1 MARSLV
7 TASVIWFAL
16 VVGTGYA
23 QAPESDL
30 GRGVLAL
37 ESGDFGRAK
46 RILSLV
52 VKQEPTAEN
61 LYYLAM
67 AEASSG
73 SVEQA
78 IVHFRQSIRM
88 GNRSA
93 GVHYNLGLAYLKAKR
108 SDAGIRE
115 LRRAVVSDSKYL
127 LAEYALGVALVDAGQ
142 PADGILHLKG
152 IVESN
157 PHAADAWAQLV
168 RAYFAAGDEAHALE
182 MADRATAQ
190 IPEDTRLAITLAD
203 LCIRNKQLQK
213 ARYLLENASGL
224 KPENAQIKLLLVK
237 ASLLAGE
244 PIEALA
250 VLKEVPAQDGQPGE
264 LLLLLGQAQ
273 ALMKHF
279 DAAEFALTS
288 AVKAAPGNA
297 KYLVTLAWLNQ
308 IQGRYAEALQVLKSA
323 HALAPLMPYI
333 SYRMGVSYFFL
344 GRYDEAAAACE
355 HTIQS
360 SSEFDRAFFLLGTV
374 RLAQGQLSAAR
385 AALERATRLHPE
397 SDLYH
402 RQLGVVECKSGEY
415 EKSRIELD
423 RALSINPKVA
433 ETYLWRGK
441 LLGKQGHRQEAIESL
456 EIAITLQPT
465 LRDAYTEL
473 ADLYSAEGQP
483 DKALTMAAKA
493 EDLTTSDKDDE
504 VGRSLRDLGDPLQ

>member
-7 TASVIWFAL
+7 TASMIWLAL
-16 VVGTGYA
+16 VVGAGYP
-23 QAPESDL
+23 QALESDFD
-30 GRGVLAL
+30 RGVLAL
-37 ESGDFGRAK
+37 KSGDFARAK
-46 RILSLV
+46 RIFSLV
-52 VKQEPTAEN
+52 VKQDPSAEN

-67 AEASSG
+67 AEANSG
-73 SVEQA
+73 NVEQA
-78 IVHFRQSIRM
+78 ILHFRQSVRM

-108 SDAGIRE
+108 SDTGIRE
-115 LRRAVVSDSKYL
+115 LRTAVATDPKYL
-127 LAEYALGVALVDAGQ
+127 LAKYALGVALVNAGQ

-152 IVESN
+152 VVESN

-168 RAYFAAGDEAHALE
+168 RAYFALGDWADALE
-182 MADRATAQ
+182 TADRATTQ
-190 IPEDTRLAITLAD
+190 IPEDTRLPITLAD

-213 ARYLLENASGL
+213 GRYLLENASGL
-224 KPENAQIKLLLVK
+224 QPENAQIKLLLAK

-244 PIEALA
+244 PVEALA
-250 VLKEVPAQDGQPGE
+250 VLKEVPAEDAQPGE
-264 LLLLLGQAQ
+264 VLLLLGQAQ
-273 ALMKHF
+273 ALMQHF

-308 IQGRYAEALQVLKSA
+308 MQGRYGDALQVLTNA
-323 HALAPLMPYI
+323 QALAPLMPYI

-355 HTIQS
+355 HAIQS

-374 RLAQGQLSAAR
+374 RLEQGQLGAAR
-385 AALERATRLHPE
+385 AALEQATRLEPE

-402 RQLGVVECKSGEY
+402 RQLGVAEFKSGDY
-415 EKSRIELD
+415 EKSRGELD
-423 RALSINPKVA
+423 RALSINPKAA
-433 ETYLWRGK
+433 EAYLWRGK
-441 LLGKQGHRQEAIESL
+441 LVGKQGHIHEGIDDL
-456 EIAITLQPT
+456 EIAITLQPK

-483 DKALTMAAKA
+483 DKALAMAAMAKGLA
-493 EDLTTSDKDDE
+493 ASDKEDE
-504 VGRSLRDLGDPLQ
+504 IGRSLRDLGDPLQ